1 MGPKRAPLTKDPPSS
16 LPPRGQLSR
25 WLQRRRDASPEHLT
39 PSTVAADGTA
49 TTRNSTA
56 AADKPAVDEQ
66 NPTLVSLE
74 DTVQD
79 ASVPLT
85 TDAQAGPS
93 KAVSSVELLPQLNA
107 SPAADSDSDV
117 EVVDLATVV
126 KRPRDESVT
135 STDGPCVIVNG
146 GLSEAQRAS
155 ATPGLSTELLSDLA
169 RHNPQRTTR
178 SAIERPLN
186 DYVDPG
192 VLTYVT
198 GGISQF
204 VASAGLPPLACDSC
218 ETFSTVVCVILASLR
233 HHHRLRGIFNAV
245 FVNYLVYA
253 CSWLHQI
260 THPLWSRGGTQ
271 RRPTVGDVASSSNLN
286 EAFPVSRVLPEQFCA
301 VPYSNKAYARSL
313 VAKLAKPR
321 EADAGAEPASP
332 TDGLHSQD
340 VRGYVI
346 VAGEYAFGVA
356 SLEYCVQ
363 SRLVSSTLVL
373 CDSHGEMPWA
383 NHFACLAVVRIQ
395 ARDYASTHRAALVK
409 AGCANDV
416 VALVDGFPTYEAGL
430 DHFCR
435 ILFTLLE
442 HCRREHGSTTHHGTQ
457 KYSTWVPI
465 VGVQQQQSDEADAA
479 ATDVPVSMRASQ
491 AVAGL
496 DHDCIRKL
504 LKRSAGAR
512 EAMKRGAADSQARLS
527 AQGKGTIPLKSFYQL
542 SDRGEPVAPRPCW
555 IVDVDVDED
564 AEAESPKALGVASRS
579 VLLTERSPFPGMG
592 CEPLVAR
599 RAVAATQQIPALA
612 QSPPPIVVP
621 VEDADVTSRVS
632 PQLRTCTPPLQMLQ
646 TSTQGSVKADA
657 VATAAAEGV
666 QATSSPRQLAAD
678 LPPPS
683 VPLVP
688 PPRPSMSLAA
698 MMSLT
703 PVKVK
708 APTRPGS
715 EPKKQMKL
723 QDAFAQKGARTP
735 GRQP

>member
-16 LPPRGQLSR
+16 LPPRGQLSK
-25 WLQRRRDASPEHLT
+25 WLQRRREASPEHVT
-39 PSTVAADGTA
+39 PSTVAADGAA

-56 AADKPAVDEQ
+56 AADKPGVDGQ
-66 NPTLVSLE
+66 TPLLALE

-79 ASVPLT
+79 ASVPVT
-85 TDAQAGPS
+85 TDAQAVPS
-93 KAVSSVELLPQLNA
+93 KVVSSVELLPHLNA

-117 EVVDLATVV
+117 EVVDLATVA

-135 STDGPCVIVNG
+135 SADGPCVIVNG

-155 ATPGLSTELLSDLA
+155 TTPGLSTELLSDLA

-321 EADAGAEPASP
+321 EANAEAEPASP

-465 VGVQQQQSDEADAA
+465 VGVQQQQSDDGRRRGRYKR
-479 ATDVPVSMRASQ
+479 RAREHASES
-491 AVAGL
+491 G
-496 DHDCIRKL
+496 
-504 LKRSAGAR
+504 RSGAR
-512 EAMKRGAADSQARLS
+512 PRLHPEAAQEVCWGEGGHEARRRRFSNAALGPGERNDSFEVVLPAQRPRGTRGAAAVL
-527 AQGKGTIPLKSFYQL
+527 
-542 SDRGEPVAPRPCW
+542 DR
-555 IVDVDVDED
+555 
-564 AEAESPKALGVASRS
+564 
-579 VLLTERSPFPGMG
+579 
-592 CEPLVAR
+592 R
-599 RAVAATQQIPALA
+599 R
-612 QSPPPIVVP
+612 
-621 VEDADVTSRVS
+621 R
-632 PQLRTCTPPLQMLQ
+632 R
-646 TSTQGSVKADA
+646 
-657 VATAAAEGV
+657 
-666 QATSSPRQLAAD
+666 
-678 LPPPS
+678 
-683 VPLVP
+683 
-688 PPRPSMSLAA
+688 
-698 MMSLT
+698 
-703 PVKVK
+703 
-708 APTRPGS
+708 
-715 EPKKQMKL
+715 
-723 QDAFAQKGARTP
+723 
-735 GRQP
+735 